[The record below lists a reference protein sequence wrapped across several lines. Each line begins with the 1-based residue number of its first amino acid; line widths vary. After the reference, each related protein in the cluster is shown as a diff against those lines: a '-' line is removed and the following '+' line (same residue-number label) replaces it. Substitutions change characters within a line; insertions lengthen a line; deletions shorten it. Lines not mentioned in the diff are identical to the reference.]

1 MKMHFKTTFAAAL
14 LAPGLLA
21 GPERLRHSPLQPLPK
36 AAADLRVFKSAG
48 APHPGYVL
56 AAQICLD
63 RRGLSCNTLD
73 GSCGRKTQVALAT
86 WCALKGLEHRPG
98 EEEFA
103 WERLFPGETNLFTTI
118 VVTAA
123 DRAALVKIPSTPA
136 AKSAMKSMGYE
147 TLQEAYAE
155 RGRLSQSMLRKLNPR
170 LAWPDPPVGSMVT
183 VPYFPETSWKRE
195 ASSRRMA
202 SVLRISL
209 SRFEITAF
217 DAAGGLIALF
227 PCSIAADKRKL
238 PAEGEL
244 RIKTIVPRPNYT
256 YTPEGGRGQKR
267 IFPPGPNNPV
277 GSAWIGLDLPG
288 YGMHGTPNPERVGCA
303 ESHGCFRLANWNA
316 VRLRKMCD
324 VGVSVVVEK

>member
-1 MKMHFKTTFAAAL
+1 MAL
-14 LAPGLLA
+14 LAPALFA
-21 GPERLRHSPLQPLPK
+21 GPTTPRHSHRQPLPK
-36 AAADLRVFKSAG
+36 AAADLRVFKPADG
-48 APHPGYVL
+48 PHPGYVL

-63 RRGLSCNTLD
+63 RRGMSCNTLD

-86 WCALKGLEHRPG
+86 WCAVMRLEYRPG

-103 WERLFPGETNLFTTI
+103 WERLFPGETNLFTTV

-123 DRAALVKIPSTPA
+123 DRASLVKLPSTPA
-136 AKSAMKSMGYE
+136 AKSALKGMGYE
-147 TLQEAYAE
+147 TLQEMYAE
-155 RGRLSQSMLRKLNPR
+155 RGHLSQAMLRKLNPR
-170 LAWPDPPVGSMVT
+170 LAWPNPPVGSTVT
-183 VPYFPETSWKRE
+183 IPHFPEASWNRRG
-195 ASSRRMA
+195 SSRRMA

-217 DAAGGLIALF
+217 NAAGELIALF

-238 PAEGEL
+238 PPEGEL
-244 RIKTIVPRPNYT
+244 QVKTIVPRPDYT
-256 YTPEGGRGQKR
+256 YTPESGRGRKR
-267 IFPPGPNNPV
+267 VFPPGPNNPV